1 MPNKVQKE
9 IRVPELNRYR
19 IEVLGTVRPE
29 VLDHF
34 DCEIDRITEDKTGE
48 IVTSLLVHVRDQAEL
63 TGVINLLNN
72 WRLLIVSVN
81 REVY

>member
-1 MPNKVQKE
+1 MSYKPREE
-9 IRVPELNRYR
+9 IRDLQRNRYR
-19 IEVLGTVRPE
+19 IEVLGKVRPE

-34 DCEIDRITEDKTGE
+34 DCEIDRITEDKTGA

-81 REVY
+81 REVN

>member
-1 MPNKVQKE
+1 MSYKLREK
-9 IRVPELNRYR
+9 IRDLQRNHYR
-19 IEVLGTVRPE
+19 IEVLGKVRPE

-34 DCEIDRITEDKTGE
+34 DCAIDRITEDKTGE

-72 WRLLIVSVN
+72 WRLFIVSVN